1 MRNPLFTFALLA
13 SALTLPLAARA
24 DTIDDFTLVG
34 DGSTFTFSLPASFTV
49 ANHPHLDSALL
60 GNVATSVN
68 GVNGYSSALTI
79 YLPLL
84 AFRSG
89 FDIYVAPSGSGGGPI
104 YDYQL
109 QGPSLADQPTEPFID
124 PLATVTFLPGT
135 YELSTF
141 LDGIPFL
148 TKGGIPFTL
157 TIAPETAA
165 TPEPGTLFLFATGA
179 LGIITAARRRLSV

>member
-1 MRNPLFTFALLA
+1 MRNPLFAFVLLA
-13 SALTLPLAARA
+13 STLTLPLAARA

-34 DGSTFTFSLPASFTV
+34 DGNTFTFSLPASFTV
-49 ANHPHLDSALL
+49 PNHPHLDSALL
-60 GNVATSVN
+60 GHVATSVN
-68 GVNGYSSALTI
+68 GTSGLSSALTI

-89 FDIYVAPSGSGGGPI
+89 FDIYVAPSGSGGGPT

-109 QGPSLADQPTEPFID
+109 QGPSLAHQPTEPFTD
-124 PLATVTFLPGT
+124 PLATITFLPGT

-141 LDGIPFL
+141 LDGIPSL

-157 TIAPETAA
+157 TIAPE
-165 TPEPGTLFLFATGA
+165 
-179 LGIITAARRRLSV
+179 